1 MIFIS
6 SIHSLIFFHH
16 FCISHSWGKMWS
28 AYALTG
34 IRPTLACDVPN
45 HQWRVAQGR
54 WGEAGGWRRWVRES
68 SWDARLEHGAP
79 SGTAPQYSPK
89 CSQLCS
95 HPSLTQNT
103 ELPGW
108 QSLVSPPPRAECW
121 TWYAIPNSAAF
132 DFAKRVTLLRF
143 WDLVRRHTDWQKICP
158 VTHSH
163 YSLPCNGGVIQQACP
178 ASKKFVTLT
187 LTGKKHWHKVLST
200 KKRVIWQE
208 KYPQTDDTLAHC
220 LMSFRC
226 TLHYT
231 KALKAILLQPVLKL
245 ASSEHLFRWFSFTLR
260 EWGPRSSRS
269 TQHAS
274 LSASPKTCFIY
285 LSINTKSIFTH
296 SGWAVVRNSGIL
308 PLA

>member
-1 MIFIS
+1 MGKNVKCLCAHWHTTYTSRRAKPSVACGTGAVGGGRRLEEMGAREQLGCQTGARCTIWYGPPIFS
-6 SIHSLIFFHH
+6 QMF
-16 FCISHSWGKMWS
+16 S
-28 AYALTG
+28 ALLSPLLNTKH
-34 IRPTLACDVPN
+34 RT
-45 HQWRVAQGR
+45 
-54 WGEAGGWRRWVRES
+54 
-68 SWDARLEHGAP
+68 ARLAKP
-79 SGTAPQYSPK
+79 
-89 CSQLCS
+89 C
-95 HPSLTQNT
+95 
-103 ELPGW
+103 
-108 QSLVSPPPRAECW
+108 VSPPPRAECW

-132 DFAKRVTLLRF
+132 DFANRVTLLRF

-178 ASKKFVTLT
+178 ESKKFVTLT
-187 LTGKKHWHKVLST
+187 LTGKKHWHRVLST

-208 KYPQTDDTLAHC
+208 KYPETDDTLAHC

-231 KALKAILLQPVLKL
+231 KALKVILLQPVLEL

-274 LSASPKTCFIY
+274 LSASPKTCFIF

-308 PLA
+308 PLALMP